1 MFFFG
6 GSVKKY
12 DLQGLYTYRET
23 GYPGGMPGAAKRY
36 FLHIRF
42 CRCVLQ
48 RPNAE
53 SVHAE
58 HPPQYDC
65 QNRNGSCLVSVSNG
79 PRHST
84 VLRQLLQAVVHVK
97 RAAAALHSKSLWIRN
112 ISSLKKTEEKTLE
125 AGRDAKMVRRT

>member
-1 MFFFG
+1 MLFFG
-6 GSVKKY
+6 GSAKKKMTY
-12 DLQGLYTYRET
+12 KAYTLIGKQGILAGSR
-23 GYPGGMPGAAKRY
+23 GAAKRY

-48 RPNAE
+48 HQIAE

-97 RAAAALHSKSLWIRN
+97 KNVNKWRYP
-112 ISSLKKTEEKTLE
+112 
-125 AGRDAKMVRRT
+125 

>member
-6 GSVKKY
+6 GSVKNMTYKAY
-12 DLQGLYTYRET
+12 TLIGKQGILAGSR
-23 GYPGGMPGAAKRY
+23 GAAKRY

-42 CRCVLQ
+42 CRCVLR

-65 QNRNGSCLVSVSNG
+65 QNRNVFCLVSVSNG

-84 VLRQLLQAVVHVK
+84 VLHQLLQAVVHVK
-97 RAAAALHSKSLWIRN
+97 KNVNKWRYP
-112 ISSLKKTEEKTLE
+112 
-125 AGRDAKMVRRT
+125 